1 MRLPWTIAGL
11 MLAAAAI
18 PAGVLLFQGA
28 TWMALIG
35 IAGALAV
42 VLLGGVLLTRRLM
55 LPLRECVGQA
65 LNISRGV
72 FGNQIELQGRN
83 EVGDL
88 THTFN
93 YMSKQLHSYDLENK
107 ALVQSLE
114 QGYLETIAA
123 LANSIDSKDSYTRGH
138 SQRVGELSMAIG
150 RELGLP
156 AADLRRLLYGGI
168 LHDIG
173 KIGAPERILLK
184 QSRLSDEEMIV
195 MRRHP
200 EIGASIVGPVAFL
213 APVLPA
219 VRNHHERWDG
229 NGYPDHLEGEQI
241 PLMARIV
248 NAADTWDACT
258 STRPYQNAMP
268 YEDALAV
275 LRKLSGTQCDPA
287 VVTAM
292 ERALEKWLAQ
302 GKQVTAAS
310 GTESRSPEA
319 PLPVSSAGSER
330 PAHAH

>member
-1 MRLPWTIAGL
+1 MRLQWTIAGL
-11 MLAAAAI
+11 MVAAAAI
-18 PAGVLLFQGA
+18 PAAVL
-28 TWMALIG
+28 ALHGTTSLALLGIG
-35 IAGALAV
+35 GALAV
-42 VLLGGVLLTRRLM
+42 TLVGGLLMTRRLT
-55 LPLRECVGQA
+55 LPLRECVGEA
-65 LNISRGV
+65 LNISRGI
-72 FGNQIELQGRN
+72 FGTQIKLQGRN
-83 EVGDL
+83 EISDL

-156 AADLRRLLYGGI
+156 APELKRLLYGGI

-184 QSRLSDEEMIV
+184 QSRLSDEEMVV

-213 APVLPA
+213 AHVLPA

-229 NGYPDHLEGEQI
+229 NGYPDRLKGEQI
-241 PLMARIV
+241 PMMARIV

-268 YEDALAV
+268 YEDAIAV
-275 LRKLSGTQCDPA
+275 VRKLSGTQCDPA
-287 VVTAM
+287 VVEAM
-292 ERALEKWLAQ
+292 ERALQKWIEM
-302 GKQVTAAS
+302 GKQVTAAVEP
-310 GTESRSPEA
+310 GSRAST
-319 PLPVSSAGSER
+319 PLPPPSVAGAQMSQ
-330 PAHAH
+330 AH

>member
-1 MRLPWTIAGL
+1 MRLPWTIAAL
-11 MLAAAAI
+11 MIAAAAI
-18 PAGVLLFQGA
+18 PVGVLAVQG
-28 TWMALIG
+28 TTTLALLGIG
-35 IAGALAV
+35 GALLVTV
-42 VLLGGVLLTRRLM
+42 VGGVLLSRRSL
-55 LPLRECVGQA
+55 LPLRECVGEA

-72 FGNQIELQGRN
+72 FGTQIELQGHN
-83 EVGDL
+83 EISDL

-93 YMSKQLHSYDLENK
+93 YMSKQLQTYDLENK

-156 AADLRRLLYGGI
+156 QSELRRLLYGGI

-184 QSRLSDEEMIV
+184 QSRLSDEEMVV

-229 NGYPDHLEGEQI
+229 TGYPDKLKGEQI
-241 PLMARIV
+241 PMMARIV
-248 NAADTWDACT
+248 NVADTWDACT
-258 STRPYQNAMP
+258 STRPYQSAMP
-268 YEDALAV
+268 YEGAMAV
-275 LRKLSGTQCDPA
+275 LRGLSGSQCDPA
-287 VVTAM
+287 VVVAL
-292 ERALEKWLAQ
+292 ERALQKWIAM
-302 GKQVTAAS
+302 GKQVTAAVEP
-310 GTESRSPEA
+310 G
-319 PLPVSSAGSER
+319 SSAATPMPHPGAGDGAQLS
-330 PAHAH
+330 PAQ

>member
-11 MLAAAAI
+11 MVAAAAI
-18 PAGVLLFQGA
+18 PAGVLAAHGA
-28 TWMALIG
+28 TSLALLGIG
-35 IAGALAV
+35 GALLVTLA
-42 VLLGGVLLTRRLM
+42 GGFMLTRRLM
-55 LPLRECVGQA
+55 LPLRECVGEA
-65 LNISRGV
+65 LNISRGI
-72 FGNQIELQGRN
+72 FGTQIKLQGRN
-83 EVGDL
+83 EISDL

-93 YMSKQLHSYDLENK
+93 YMSKQLHTYDLENK

-156 AADLRRLLYGGI
+156 PAELRRLLYGGI

-184 QSRLSDEEMIV
+184 QSRLSDEEMVV

-213 APVLPA
+213 AHVLPA

-229 NGYPDHLEGEQI
+229 NGYPDRLKGEQI
-241 PLMARIV
+241 PMMARIV

-268 YEDALAV
+268 YDDAIAV
-275 LRKLSGTQCDPA
+275 ARKLSGTQCDPA
-287 VVTAM
+287 VVVAM
-292 ERALEKWLAQ
+292 ERALQKWIAQ
-302 GKQVTAAS
+302 GKQVTAAVD
-310 GTESRSPEA
+310 GESRA
-319 PLPVSSAGSER
+319 PIQAAPATPVAQAS
-330 PAHAH
+330 HAH

>member
-1 MRLPWTIAGL
+1 MRLQWTIAGL
-11 MLAAAAI
+11 MVAAAAI
-18 PAGVLLFQGA
+18 PATVLALHGA
-28 TWMALIG
+28 TSLALLGIG
-35 IAGALAV
+35 GALA
-42 VLLGGVLLTRRLM
+42 LTLIAGLLLTRRLTT
-55 LPLRECVGQA
+55 PLRECVGEA

-72 FGNQIELQGRN
+72 FGTQIALKGRN
-83 EVGDL
+83 EISDL

-93 YMSKQLHSYDLENK
+93 YMSKQLQSYDQENK

-114 QGYLETIAA
+114 QGYLATIAA

-156 AADLRRLLYGGI
+156 APELRRLLYGGI
-168 LHDIG
+168 LHDVG

-184 QSRLSDEEMIV
+184 QSRLSDDEMVI
-195 MRRHP
+195 MRKHP

-229 NGYPDHLEGEQI
+229 TGYPDKLKGEEI
-241 PLMARIV
+241 PLIARIV

-268 YEDALAV
+268 YDAAVAV
-275 LRKLSGTQCDPA
+275 LRKLSGAQCDPA
-287 VVTAM
+287 VVEAL
-292 ERALEKWLAQ
+292 ERALQKWIAM
-302 GKQVTAAS
+302 GKQVTAAVEVDVP
-310 GTESRSPEA
+310 GA
-319 PLPVSSAGSER
+319 PASVAPPPTAAASAG
-330 PAHAH
+330 

>member
-1 MRLPWTIAGL
+1 MRLHWTIAGL
-11 MLAAAAI
+11 MIAAAAV
-18 PAGVLLFQGA
+18 PAGVLALQG
-28 TWMALIG
+28 TTSLALLG
-35 IAGALAV
+35 LGGALLIT
-42 VLLGGVLLTRRLM
+42 LLAGILLTRRLT
-55 LPLRECVGQA
+55 LPLRECVGEA
-65 LNISRGV
+65 LNISRGI
-72 FGNQIELQGRN
+72 FGTQINFKGRN
-83 EVGDL
+83 EISDL

-156 AADLRRLLYGGI
+156 PLELRRLLYGGI

-184 QSRLSDEEMIV
+184 QSRLSDEEMAE
-195 MRRHP
+195 MRKHP

-213 APVLPA
+213 ASVLPA

-229 NGYPDHLEGEQI
+229 TGYPDKLAGEAI

-248 NAADTWDACT
+248 NVADTWDACT
-258 STRPYQNAMP
+258 STRPYQDAMP
-268 YEDALAV
+268 YQKALGV
-275 LRKLSGTQCDPA
+275 LRKLSGLQCDPQ
-287 VVTAM
+287 VVGAL
-292 ERALEKWLAQ
+292 ERALEKWIAQ
-302 GKQVTAAS
+302 GKQVTAALETEDRS
-310 GTESRSPEA
+310 SESLGGSIPAIAGGT
-319 PLPVSSAGSER
+319 G
-330 PAHAH
+330 

>member
-11 MLAAAAI
+11 MVAAAAI
-18 PAGVLLFQGA
+18 PAGVLALHGA
-28 TWMALIG
+28 TSLALLG
-35 IAGALAV
+35 MGGALLV
-42 VLLGGVLLTRRLM
+42 TLLGGVLLTRRLM
-55 LPLRECVGQA
+55 LPLRECVGEA
-65 LNISRGV
+65 LNISRGI
-72 FGNQIELQGRN
+72 FGTQIELKGRN
-83 EVGDL
+83 EISDL

-93 YMSKQLHSYDLENK
+93 YMSKQLHTYDLENK

-156 AADLRRLLYGGI
+156 QSELRPLLYGGI

-184 QSRLSDEEMIV
+184 QSRLSDEEMVV

-200 EIGASIVGPVAFL
+200 EIGGSIVGPVAFL
-213 APVLPA
+213 AHVLPA

-229 NGYPDHLEGEQI
+229 NGYPDRLKGEQI
-241 PLMARIV
+241 PMIARIV

-268 YEDALAV
+268 YEKAIAV
-275 LRKLSGTQCDPA
+275 LRSLSGTQCDPA
-287 VVTAM
+287 VIVAL
-292 ERALEKWLAQ
+292 ERALQKWIEM
-302 GKQVTAAS
+302 GKQVTAAVE
-310 GTESRSPEA
+310 GESLAVA
-319 PLPVSSAGSER
+319 PMPAATAGGAQLS
-330 PAHAH
+330 PAH

>member
-1 MRLPWTIAGL
+1 MRLQWTIAGL

-18 PAGVLLFQGA
+18 PAAVVATQGA
-28 TWMALIG
+28 TSLALIG
-35 IAGALAV
+35 IGGALV
-42 VLLGGVLLTRRLM
+42 VILLAGILLTRRLM
-55 LPLRECVGQA
+55 LPLRECVGEA

-72 FGNQIELQGRN
+72 FGTQIELKGRN
-83 EVGDL
+83 EISDL

-93 YMSKQLHSYDLENK
+93 YMSKQLQSYDQENK

-114 QGYLETIAA
+114 RGYLETIAA

-156 AADLRRLLYGGI
+156 PAELRRLLYGGI

-213 APVLPA
+213 AHVLPA

-229 NGYPDHLEGEQI
+229 SGYPDKLKGEQI
-241 PLMARIV
+241 PMMARIV

-268 YEDALAV
+268 YDDALAV
-275 LRKLSGTQCDPA
+275 VRKLSGTQCDPA

-292 ERALEKWLAQ
+292 ERALEKWIAQ
-302 GKQVTAAS
+302 GKQVTAAV
-310 GTESRSPEA
+310 EPEPRVAA
-319 PLPVSSAGSER
+319 PPHPPASAGSAR
-330 PAHAH
+330 PAQVH

>member
-1 MRLPWTIAGL
+1 MRLQWTIAGL
-11 MLAAAAI
+11 MVAAAAI
-18 PAGVLLFQGA
+18 PAAVL
-28 TWMALIG
+28 ALHGTTSLALLGIG
-35 IAGALAV
+35 GALAV
-42 VLLGGVLLTRRLM
+42 TLVGGLLMTRRLT
-55 LPLRECVGQA
+55 LPLRECVGEA
-65 LNISRGV
+65 LNISRGI
-72 FGNQIELQGRN
+72 FGTQIEFRGRN
-83 EVGDL
+83 EISDL

-114 QGYLETIAA
+114 QGYLATIAA

-156 AADLRRLLYGGI
+156 PLELRRLLYGGI

-184 QSRLSDEEMIV
+184 QSRLDDQEMAV

-229 NGYPDHLEGEQI
+229 TGYPDRLKGDQI
-241 PLMARIV
+241 PLIARIV

-268 YEDALAV
+268 YQSAITV
-275 LRKLSGTQCDPA
+275 LRGLSGTQCDPA
-287 VVTAM
+287 VVEAL
-292 ERALEKWLAQ
+292 ERALQKWVEQ
-302 GKQVTAAS
+302 GKQVTTAVESNESAA
-310 GTESRSPEA
+310 A
-319 PLPVSSAGSER
+319 PTPAPPAPSAQASQ
-330 PAHAH
+330 AH